1 MFSVYSL
8 WGILVVSQYSDTQV
22 LSMARAGSR
31 QENTRAEII
40 FFYLVIHLAMASN
53 LLITF
58 ALHKDDREQTENKE
72 TEKSFDMKSNPHHV

>member
-1 MFSVYSL
+1 MVSL
-8 WGILVVSQYSDTQV
+8 YSDAQV
-22 LSMARAGSR
+22 LSMARRGSR
-31 QENTRAEII
+31 HENARAEII
-40 FFYLVIHLAMASN
+40 FFYLVIHLVMAAN